1 MLIRKDLQ
9 RSSSL
14 MLLLMKLVFF
24 FMHLFAKKQRIPYNV
39 VKLRKKLDHAAD
51 RYLRR
56 PKKVNY
62 QSYDLDGMLSEWIR
76 PDGADPKKV
85 LYYLHGG
92 AYAICSLKTHR
103 RLIANIAKQA
113 GVVAFAVEYR
123 MAPEHVYPAAL
134 DDAIKGYQYLLDEG
148 FAPEHITIAGDSAGG
163 GLTAATLL
171 KIREL
176 GLPQPATGVL
186 LSPWADLE
194 GIGESNI
201 KFDVKTSVIN
211 NPALIFHGQIYAGD
225 ADLRDPYI
233 SPIYAD
239 YTGIAPLY
247 VVASRHELIY
257 DDSVRLVE
265 KADKDGVVVTFDT
278 YPHVMHVWQTFDM
291 LLPEARQS
299 IKEIGNYIKA
309 TMARS

>member
-9 RSSSL
+9 RGPSI
-14 MLLLMKLVFF
+14 MLLIMKLVMII
-24 FMHLFAKKQRIPYNV
+24 MHLFSKKQKIPYYV
-39 VKLRKKLDHAAD
+39 PKLRKKLDASAE
-51 RYLRR
+51 RFLKR
-56 PKKVNY
+56 PKAVNY
-62 QSYDLDGMLSEWIR
+62 EPYDLDGMLCEWIR
-76 PDGADPKKV
+76 PTGSDPKKV

-103 RLIANIAKQA
+103 RLIANIARQA
-113 GVVAFAVEYR
+113 GTEAFAIEYR
-123 MAPEHVYPAAL
+123 MAPENPYPAAV
-134 DDAIKGYQYLLDEG
+134 DDAVKGYQYLLDQGYE
-148 FAPEHITIAGDSAGG
+148 PKHIVIAGDSAGG
-163 GLTAATLL
+163 GLTAVTML
-171 KIREL
+171 KLREL
-176 GLPQPATGVL
+176 GLPQPAAGVL

-201 KFDVKTSVIN
+201 KYDVRSSVIN

-225 ADLRDPYI
+225 HDLRDPYI

-239 YTGIAPLY
+239 FTGVAPMY
-247 VVASRHELIY
+247 IVASRHELIY
-257 DDSVRLVE
+257 DDSTRLAA

-309 TMARS
+309 QLG